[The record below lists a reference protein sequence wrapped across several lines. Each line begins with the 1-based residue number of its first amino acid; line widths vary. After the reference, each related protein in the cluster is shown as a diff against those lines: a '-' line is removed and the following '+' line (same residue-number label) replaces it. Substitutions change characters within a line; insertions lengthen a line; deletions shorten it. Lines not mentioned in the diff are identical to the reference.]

1 MSNLFT
7 SVAFKTTAHFIS
19 LGILSVILLGSNIA
33 FGQAGSKDAQ
43 KFQSSVEDTRE
54 DIEKARAEI
63 DNTMGAYNG
72 IVNAEVDD
80 PEKAYKSLTKEISKS
95 EKAWTTA
102 GKSYDKMRKAG
113 DKLFAGWQKEVDAFT
128 NEQMKQISVGRLED
142 ATAKNQQMMD
152 KMTAAQAAY
161 EPFMSSLK
169 DQALFMGRD
178 LSPAAIEALQ
188 PLAEELNTLAATLL
202 ASIDALLNTEVEID
216 QSAEPAAS
224 TEPAEAVDAAVPEET
239 D

>member
-1 MSNLFT
+1 
-7 SVAFKTTAHFIS
+7 
-19 LGILSVILLGSNIA
+19 
-33 FGQAGSKDAQ
+33 
-43 KFQSSVEDTRE
+43 
-54 DIEKARAEI
+54 
-63 DNTMGAYNG
+63 
-72 IVNAEVDD
+72 
-80 PEKAYKSLTKEISKS
+80 
-95 EKAWTTA
+95 
-102 GKSYDKMRKAG
+102 
-113 DKLFAGWQKEVDAFT
+113 
-128 NEQMKQISVGRLED
+128 MKQISVGRLED

-188 PLAEELNTLAATLL
+188 PLAEELNTSAATLL

-224 TEPAEAVDAAVPEET
+224 AEPAEAVDDAVPEET

>member
-1 MSNLFT
+1 MSNISI
-7 SVAFKTTAHFIS
+7 SVMFKSTAHIAL
-19 LGILSVILLGSNIA
+19 LGMLSVILLGSNIA

-54 DIEKARAEI
+54 NIEKARAEI
-63 DNTMGAYNG
+63 DNTMGAYNA
-72 IVNAEVDD
+72 IVNAEVDN

-95 EKAWTTA
+95 EKAWKAA
-102 GKSYDKMRKAG
+102 GSSYDKMHKAG
-113 DKLFAGWQKEVDAFT
+113 DKLFASWQKEVDAFS
-128 NEQMKQISVGRLED
+128 NEQMKQISMDRLED
-142 ATAKNQQMMD
+142 ASAKNQNMTDQM
-152 KMTAAQAAY
+152 AATQAAY

-188 PLAEELNTLAATLL
+188 PLAEELNASAATLL

-216 QSAEPAAS
+216 ESAEPAVTGDDS
-224 TEPAEAVDAAVPEET
+224 VPEEEG
-239 D
+239 

>member
-1 MSNLFT
+1 MINYL
-7 SVAFKTTAHFIS
+7 
-19 LGILSVILLGSNIA
+19 
-33 FGQAGSKDAQ
+33 
-43 KFQSSVEDTRE
+43 
-54 DIEKARAEI
+54 
-63 DNTMGAYNG
+63 
-72 IVNAEVDD
+72 
-80 PEKAYKSLTKEISKS
+80 P
-95 EKAWTTA
+95 
-102 GKSYDKMRKAG
+102 
-113 DKLFAGWQKEVDAFT
+113 GWQKEVDAFT

-188 PLAEELNTLAATLL
+188 PLAEELNTSAATLL

-224 TEPAEAVDAAVPEET
+224 AEPAEAVDDAVPEET